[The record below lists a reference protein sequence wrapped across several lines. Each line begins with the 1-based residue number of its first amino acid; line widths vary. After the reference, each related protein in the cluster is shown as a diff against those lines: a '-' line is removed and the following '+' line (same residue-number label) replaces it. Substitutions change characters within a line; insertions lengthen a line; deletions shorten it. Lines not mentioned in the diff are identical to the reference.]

1 MALIGLPGVK
11 PQPVAAA
18 IDQRAVTSGVPA
30 LELEGEFMDIL
41 KSAEGGFPKSDVIQ
55 EQAGPNGLVKKR
67 IASPRYQDIA
77 IQCHPVVPKPLF
89 DWIAAMLNGSIVRKN
104 GAIITMDLNRAEQS
118 RLQFNNAMLTEIGF
132 PACDGASKEPGYL
145 TLKWAPE
152 VTSPLAGKGSVTAGV
167 AKTPKTWSP
176 ANFRLTI
183 QGLDCT
189 KVSRIEALTVRQS
202 VVDTDLGQARD
213 FKKQAARLDVPNLIV
228 SLAEFSAGTFYAW
241 FQDMVIKGNSGDN
254 NERSGMLE
262 FLDPT
267 MRNTL
272 FTIHFARLGI
282 FGFTPER
289 SDASADGIKRVK
301 AEMYCEQITISQG
314 KV

>member
-1 MALIGLPGVK
+1 
-11 PQPVAAA
+11 
-18 IDQRAVTSGVPA
+18 
-30 LELEGEFMDIL
+30 MDVL

-55 EQAGPNGLVKKR
+55 EQVGPNGVVKKR
-67 IASPRYQDIA
+67 IAPPRYQDIA

-89 DWIAAMLNGSIVRKN
+89 DWISAMLNGSPVRKN
-104 GAIITMDLNRAEQS
+104 GAIITMDLNRVEQS
-118 RLQFNNAMLTEIGF
+118 RLQFNNALLTEVGI
-132 PACDGASKEPGYL
+132 PACDGASKDPGYL
-145 TLKWAPE
+145 MLKWAPE
-152 VTSPLAGKGSVTAGV
+152 VTVPSAGKGTVTGAV
-167 AKTPKTWSP
+167 AKTQKVWLP
-176 ANFRLTI
+176 ANFRLSI

-202 VVDTDLGQARD
+202 IPQSDLGQARD
-213 FKKQAARLDVPNLIV
+213 LNKQAARLDLPNLVV

-267 MRNTL
+267 MKNTL
-272 FTIHFARLGI
+272 FTVHFARLGI

-301 AEMYCEQITISQG
+301 AEMYCEQMTLSQG

>member
-1 MALIGLPGVK
+1 
-11 PQPVAAA
+11 
-18 IDQRAVTSGVPA
+18 
-30 LELEGEFMDIL
+30 MDIL

-55 EQAGPNGLVKKR
+55 EQVGPNGVVKKR
-67 IASPRYQDIA
+67 IGPPKYQDIA

-89 DWIAAMLNGSIVRKN
+89 DWISAMLNGSPLRKN

-118 RLQFNNAMLTEIGF
+118 RLQFNNALLTEVGI

-152 VTSPLAGKGSVTAGV
+152 VTVPSAGKGTVSAAV
-167 AKTPKTWSP
+167 AKTQKAWLP

-189 KVSRIEALTVRQS
+189 KVSRIEALTIRQPIADND
-202 VVDTDLGQARD
+202 VGQARD
-213 FKKQAARLDVPNLIV
+213 LKKQPTRLDIPNLVV

-241 FQDMVIKGNSGDN
+241 FQDMVIKGNSGDS

-267 MRNTL
+267 LKNTL
-272 FTIHFARLGI
+272 FTVHFQRLGI

-301 AEMYCEQITISQG
+301 AEMYCEQVSISQG